1 MAKKRPA
8 AGKTGKANK
17 DRSATTAS
25 KPRKRP
31 AANSKKTK
39 AKKKTTRGKGKGR
52 GGFPWSVLL
61 AAILT
66 FIIGIILVSVLGDR
80 LKVSIPEDVREKR
93 PAVVKTTTG
102 TRSISLFM
110 SSSDGKSLKGIK
122 VKIKKGS
129 TKAQIKA
136 IINKL
141 IQGPP
146 KGSGLEGTIPAG
158 TKLKSVSIDDTSAIL
173 NFSKELAENHPGGS
187 SAELQTIYSI
197 VNSLTMNIKEIETV
211 RILIDSEERETLAGH
226 IVISIPLSEEKKIIS
241 K

>member
-1 MAKKRPA
+1 MARKKPA
-8 AGKTGKANK
+8 AGKGKSATNGRKTRKKPATNNKKPTPKAKNTATKRKAN
-17 DRSATTAS
+17 
-25 KPRKRP
+25 
-31 AANSKKTK
+31 
-39 AKKKTTRGKGKGR
+39 GR
-52 GGFPWSVLL
+52 GGFPWSVML

-80 LKVSIPEDVREKR
+80 LKVSIPEEVREKR
-93 PAVVKTTTG
+93 PAVVKTTTSM
-102 TRSISLFM
+102 RSISLFM
-110 SSSDGKSLKGIK
+110 SSGDGKSLKDVK

-146 KGSGLEGTIPAG
+146 KGSKLERPIPAG
-158 TKLKSVSIDDTSAIL
+158 TKLISVSIDDTNAIL

-197 VNSLTMNIKEIETV
+197 VNSLTMNIDEIETV
-211 RILIDSEERETLAGH
+211 QILIDSEERETLAGH
-226 IVISIPLSEEKKIIS
+226 IIISIPLSTDKKMIS
-241 K
+241 R

>member
-8 AGKTGKANK
+8 TGKA
-17 DRSATTAS
+17 ATTAS

-31 AANSKKTK
+31 AANNKRPK
-39 AKKKTTRGKGKGR
+39 ARKSKTTKRNGSKGR

-80 LKVSIPEDVREKR
+80 LKVSIPEQVREKR
-93 PAVVKTTTG
+93 PAAIKTTTSM
-102 TRSISLFM
+102 RSVSLFM
-110 SSSDGKSLKGIK
+110 SSGDGKSLKAVK

-129 TKAQIKA
+129 TKAQAKA

-146 KGSGLEGTIPAG
+146 KGSSLERPIPAG
-158 TKLKSVSIDDTSAIL
+158 TKLISTSIDGTNAIL

-197 VNSLTMNIKEIETV
+197 VNSLTMNIDKIETV
-211 RILIDSEERETLAGH
+211 QILVDSEERETLAGH
-226 IVISIPLSEEKKIIS
+226 IIISIPLSTYTKIIS
-241 K
+241 R